1 MMFAPSVARARSRA
15 PMLFALLALLSLVF
29 VACHPAL
36 PPQTT
41 CRVGSYVCVNDQPRV
56 CSPDQRFEP
65 VGDAPCS
72 RVGAVCVAP
81 IDGPAH
87 CARAQN
93 DAAAEA
99 PDASDGGAE

>member
-1 MMFAPSVARARSRA
+1 MRYV
-15 PMLFALLALLSLVF
+15 LAF
-29 VACHPAL
+29 IACAGCRPNL

-56 CSPDQRFEP
+56 CSASQRFEP

-81 IDGPAH
+81 TDGPAH
-87 CARAQN
+87 CARAQS
-93 DAAAEA
+93 DAAADD